1 MSPSEILR
9 HRHRILPRA
18 SPQYSL
24 PVIRQNGFY
33 VPSVL
38 LIEEQHVVVQDEG
51 CLIEAFL
58 HVEKAEATDP

>member
-1 MSPSEILR
+1 MVPTLG
-9 HRHRILPRA
+9 
-18 SPQYSL
+18 
-24 PVIRQNGFY
+24 PVSYTHLDVYKRPGFY